1 MKVVRS
7 DTPEVAR
14 CIASGGTRASR
25 HWPALAYGSQ
35 LNIIILLIA
44 VTVSVS
50 VSVRAAAWLGVPVF
64 LVWNVYV
71 LWYTKSSRLNWCIA
85 FCPERVYLRL
95 FMMRGGARYR
105 ANGPDVF
112 VLEASEIA
120 SMSIRTVEV
129 FLYGPKPK
137 SIECLVIKPSQTVA
151 EDVSN
156 HIRPLLR
163 SLNANK
169 VILVVNEE
177 ECLTIG
183 SKWCHPA
190 LRGLLQ
196 QIARECPSVVI
207 GCEEH
212 SELDLNGIWHGAREN
227 PDAQQR
233 RMLLQAKRLGFGSDC
248 AWLLS
253 VYRRMSLWESNAY
266 MAEIEQE
273 EAGTENATVRG

>member
-35 LNIIILLIA
+35 QNIIILLIA
-44 VTVSVS
+44 VIVSFS
-50 VSVRAAAWLGVPVF
+50 VSVRAAVWLGLSAL
-64 LVWNVYV
+64 LVWNAYV
-71 LWYTKSSRLNWCIA
+71 LWWTKSSRLNWCIA
-85 FCPERVYLRL
+85 VCPERVYLRL
-95 FMMRGGARYR
+95 FMMRGGARHC
-105 ANGPDVF
+105 ADSPDVV
-112 VLEASEIA
+112 VLAASEIA

-137 SIECLVIKPSQTVA
+137 SVECLVIEPAHAVA
-151 EDVSN
+151 EGVSN

-163 SLNANK
+163 PLDAGK
-169 VILVVNEE
+169 VILVANEE
-177 ECLTIG
+177 GRLAIG
-183 SKWCHPA
+183 SKWCHPP

-196 QIARECPSVVI
+196 QIVRECPSVVI

-212 SELDLNGIWHGAREN
+212 SELDLNGIWHGTRES

-253 VYRRMSLWESNAY
+253 VYRRMSPWESDAF

-273 EAGTENATVRG
+273 EAGT